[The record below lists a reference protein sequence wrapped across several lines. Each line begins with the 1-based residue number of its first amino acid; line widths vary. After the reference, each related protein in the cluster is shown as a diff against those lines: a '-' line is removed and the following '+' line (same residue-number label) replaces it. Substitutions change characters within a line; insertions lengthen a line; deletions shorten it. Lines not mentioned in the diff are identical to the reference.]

1 MSDHLQDISE
11 SRAVIDALEEERA
24 EKIQARNARLLR
36 MFASGIPT
44 ARLATATGMTESSVR
59 KIAALNS
66 AQREEVREVRDGDEV
81 NLDWLHRLRA
91 TVDNIDARIA
101 AAHEDRNASIIA
113 ASREGIFHSII
124 ADVAGVGRPRIA
136 RIVNEA

>member
-11 SRAVIDALEEERA
+11 SRIIIDALEEERA
-24 EKIQARNARLLR
+24 EKMQARNARLLR

-59 KIAALNS
+59 KIAALNN

-91 TVDNIDARIA
+91 TIDNIDARIA